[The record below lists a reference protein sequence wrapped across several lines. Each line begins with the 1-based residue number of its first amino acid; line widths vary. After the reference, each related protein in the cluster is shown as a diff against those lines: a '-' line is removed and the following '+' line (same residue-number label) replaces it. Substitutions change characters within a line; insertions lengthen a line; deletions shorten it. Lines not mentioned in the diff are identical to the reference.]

1 MAMTGGT
8 AKLVKTGTLNYGS
21 SSATV
26 KLYAYY
32 KTSQDEETNKSTIT
46 CGMYITVTSGWDV
59 GSWTDFNGSYIGTT
73 SNTFN
78 GTISAGTAG
87 TKWLAENKT
96 FTVTHNDDGTGKATI
111 YWKWGVN
118 SPWGQMVNPSG
129 SFTITLP
136 TIARASTITSA
147 SDITLG
153 NNFSIK
159 WTPASSS
166 FKYKLQFLLGNWSY
180 TTGFITPNQTSA
192 YTYTYDS
199 DNCYDSICAELPSA
213 TEGTITAKLITHNSS
228 GTAIGSSSSKTFK
241 VTIPSS
247 EAPSLGSIS
256 LDPVNITTADG
267 TSRNILVQ
275 NKNKITVSVS
285 GSTAGSGSDIKSYT
299 FAVLSG
305 STVIA
310 TTTTTSASTSFGPFT
325 KTGSL
330 KFRVTVTDKRSRSV
344 SNSGNEPTWTCY
356 EYEPPTFSSFTAYRC
371 NSSGSEDDNGEYVKY
386 SLKVSYSSVNST
398 NKSTVK
404 IFYKKNTGGS
414 WSTGA
419 NALTDSTTKSVSDI
433 IKDSSGIMLAFSLSS
448 TYSIYA
454 TVIDNYNGSVDSST
468 ITIFSAERIFNI
480 RSNGTGVAFGKLAES
495 DNLLESK
502 WPIKVDDEIIFGKG
516 TQGRLYSNTNSDGRN
531 IIYIQTGQE
540 VEGGATMGLTVHNAS
555 VYVENS
561 LNSGKVNLG
570 SSGRKWNQLYATN
583 GTINTSDRNEKKDIE
598 NMSDTQEK
606 LFNKLNPV
614 TYKFINGTSNRTH
627 YGFISQDV
635 EDSLNELGLQ
645 GTDFAGFCKD
655 IRVDDDGIE
664 ILDENG
670 KNIYDYSLR
679 YSEFIALN
687 TYMIQKLQAEIVEL
701 KAEIKE
707 LKGTTQN

>member
-8 AKLVKTGTLNYGS
+8 AKLVKTGTLNYGNAN
-21 SSATV
+21 ATV
-26 KLYAYY
+26 KLYVYY

-46 CGMYITVTSGWDV
+46 CGMYITVTSGWDI
-59 GSWTDFNGSYIGTT
+59 GSWTDYNGSYIGTT
-73 SNTFN
+73 SNTFD
-78 GTISAGTAG
+78 GTIGAGTSG
-87 TKWLAENKT
+87 TKWLVENKK
-96 FTVTHNDDGTGKATI
+96 FTVTHEDDGTGKATI

-118 SPWGQMVNPSG
+118 SPWGQMTNPSG

-136 TIARASTITSA
+136 TIARASTITSV
-147 SDITLG
+147 SNITLG
-153 NNFSIK
+153 GNFSVK
-159 WTPASSS
+159 WTPASSN
-166 FKYKLQFLLGNWSY
+166 FKYKIKFSLGDWSY
-180 TTGFITPNQTSA
+180 TTGFIAPKQTSA

-199 DNCYDSICAELPSA
+199 DNCYDSICAELPG
-213 TEGTITAKLITHNSS
+213 TDEGTVTAKLTTYNSS

-247 EAPSLGSIS
+247 EVPALGEIT
-256 LDPVNITTADG
+256 LNPTNITTEDG
-267 TSRNILVQ
+267 ISRNILVQ
-275 NKNKITVSVS
+275 NKNKITVSIS
-285 GSTAGSGSDIKSYT
+285 GSTAGSGSSIKSYT

-310 TTTTTSASTSFGPFT
+310 TTTTTSTSASFGPFS

-344 SNSGNEPTWTCY
+344 NNSGNEPTWTCY

-371 NSSGSEDDNGEYVKY
+371 NSSGTADENGEYVKY

-404 IFYKKNTGGS
+404 IYYKKNTSSS
-414 WSTGA
+414 WTAGA
-419 NALTDSTTKSVSDI
+419 NALTDSTTKSVAAI
-433 IKDSSGIMLAFSLSS
+433 IKNSSGTAPTFSISS

-454 TVIDNYNGSVDSST
+454 TVVDNYSGSVDSST
-468 ITIFSAERIFNI
+468 VTIFSAERIFNI
-480 RSNGTGVAFGKLAES
+480 RENGTGIAVGKLAES
-495 DNLLESK
+495 DNLFESK
-502 WPIKVDDEIIFGKG
+502 WPMKVDDKITFGSDVQG
-516 TQGRLYSNTNSDGRN
+516 TLYTEQNGDGVN
-531 IIYIQTGQE
+531 IAYLLTGQDTSA
-540 VEGGATMGLTVHNAS
+540 GAGAGIAVHKTSLYVPSAS
-555 VYVENS
+555 
-561 LNSGKVNLG
+561 NSGIINLG
-570 SSGRKWNQLYATN
+570 SSGRKWNQLYAAN

-598 NMSDTQEK
+598 SMSVVQEE
-606 LFNKLNPV
+606 LFNRLNPV

-635 EDSLNELGLQ
+635 EESLNELGLE
-645 GTDFAGFCKD
+645 GIDFAGFCKD
-655 IRVDDDGIE
+655 VRVDDDGIE

-687 TYMIQKLQAEIVEL
+687 TYMIQKLQAEIAEL
-701 KAEIKE
+701 KATIDE
-707 LKGTTQN
+707 LKSTAQN